1 MIAIMTPTG
10 APLYSNLTKNN
21 IGLDSSCVLLKK
33 NTNGV
38 SRFKTHSREDNV
50 GSNGNRLYGQG
61 CTDVSEI
68 T

>member
-33 NTNGV
+33 TLMVFQG
-38 SRFKTHSREDNV
+38 SRHIAEKITLEV
-50 GSNGNRLYGQG
+50 MV
-61 CTDVSEI
+61 TDYMVKVAL